1 MEKYTDYILEQL
13 QKLLSIDSP
22 TGYTKNVTD
31 YLMDEYK
38 AMGYTPTQTVKGGVL
53 VDLGGTDAENAVFL
67 EAHVDTLG
75 AIVTEVKAN
84 GRLAISPLGGMNAN
98 NAEGENC
105 KIITRFSGAYEGTC
119 QLCNA
124 SIHVKQTP
132 KRWVL

>member
-38 AMGYTPTQTVKGGVL
+38 AMGYTATQTVKGGVL
-53 VDLGGTDAENAVFL
+53 VDLGGKNADNAVFL

-105 KIITRFSGAYEGTC
+105 KIITRFSGTYEGTC
-119 QLCNA
+119 QLMQCFYPRKWK
-124 SIHVKQTP
+124 I
-132 KRWVL
+132 R

>member
-1 MEKYTDYILEQL
+1 MGKTGGLKTMKKYTDYILEQL

-38 AMGYTPTQTVKGGVL
+38 AMGYLPTQTVKGGVL
-53 VDLGGTDAENAVFL
+53 VDLGGKNADNAVFL

-84 GRLAISPLGGMNAN
+84 GRLAISPLGGMKLIMQKEKTVKLSHVFPAPMKVPAN
-98 NAEGENC
+98 YAMPLY
-105 KIITRFSGAYEGTC
+105 T
-119 QLCNA
+119 
-124 SIHVKQTP
+124 
-132 KRWVL
+132 

>member
-84 GRLAISPLGGMNAN
+84 GRLAISPLGGMPIMQKGKTVKLSHVFPALM
-98 NAEGENC
+98 
-105 KIITRFSGAYEGTC
+105 KVR
-119 QLCNA
+119 A
-124 SIHVKQTP
+124 SFAMLP
-132 KRWVL
+132 FM